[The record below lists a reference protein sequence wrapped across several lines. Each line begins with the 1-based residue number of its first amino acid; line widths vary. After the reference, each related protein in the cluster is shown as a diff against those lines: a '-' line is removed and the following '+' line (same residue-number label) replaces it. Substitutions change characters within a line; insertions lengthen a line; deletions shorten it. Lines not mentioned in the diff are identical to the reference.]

1 LDQTAK
7 ASNVIFID
15 MSKILR
21 GTRRRRLS
29 LSSQKLMMSLGL
41 NYMIMAAVQIIMAV
55 KKSSTIGYV

>member
-1 LDQTAK
+1 
-7 ASNVIFID
+7 VIFID